1 MSCVVTIQMV
11 LFAGMHNSLVAP
23 VLVEAFGVEKIT
35 RSLALRQVVTGTAIL
50 LAVPLSGIVVTNR

>member
-1 MSCVVTIQMV
+1 MV
-11 LFAGMHNSLVAP
+11 LFAGMHNSLVAS